1 MAIPILCSALT
12 ALGLD
17 RTSKLVFF
25 FFQSLPSL
33 KVTGIGHGSD
43 QVS

>member
-12 ALGLD
+12 ALGPGK
-17 RTSKLVFF
+17 TSKLVFF
-25 FFQSLPSL
+25 LPIVPSL
-33 KVTGIGHGSD
+33 KVTGIDHGSD